1 MSRLLCLPLAPS
13 FFWGLLLLE
22 LPKRQPPPHPT
33 PLLCTPLLRVSF
45 LLHFGSVPRTSPL
58 VPLLCCPLASSL
70 PSTSC
75 LGDFVTGCVSRLQRR
90 LEFCLGPSHL
100 ETEARKASLSV
111 GGEMAQRA
119 QMELSCQPAAA
130 LRPGQAQLLTPW
142 RPSSG
147 EHGAAAFPSGSG
159 ALQRAMCLR
168 EERAARS
175 GPGLPFGSCPV
186 MWPGLQMLPRSRLHP
201 LEGKGPPSFLSIAP
215 RARPLSGAVV

>member
-1 MSRLLCLPLAPS
+1 MSRLLRLPLAPS

-175 GPGLPFGSCPV
+175 GQIG
-186 MWPGLQMLPRSRLHP
+186 
-201 LEGKGPPSFLSIAP
+201 
-215 RARPLSGAVV
+215 RAHV